1 MSGIFDGGIGAFLG
15 LGGTGHMTP
24 EQMHR
29 ALLGQS
35 MNAWNAE
42 MARHQAEWSRQA
54 TIEERAELWLR
65 YAPNAAPRLEPGIH
79 WRREG
84 GKCWTATI
92 YR

>member
-1 MSGIFDGGIGAFLG
+1 MSGIFDGGGGAFLG

-24 EQMHR
+24 EQMQR

-35 MNAWNAE
+35 NAWNIENARRQAE
-42 MARHQAEWSRQA
+42 MSVQMTDEQ
-54 TIEERAELWLR
+54 RAQLWNR
-65 YAPNAAPRLEPGIH
+65 YAFNAAPRPEPGIH

-84 GKCWTATI
+84 GKRWTATI